1 MSMLLKFV
9 YRLILYLLTSICH
22 MFSFAKC
29 KIEKLQFL
37 ILRLSYVLFT
47 IIKPADSIV
56 YNLNLMLFQFQIFS
70 GF

>member
-1 MSMLLKFV
+1 
-9 YRLILYLLTSICH
+9 

-47 IIKPADSIV
+47 IIELADSII
-56 YNLNLMLFQFQIFS
+56 YNLNLMLFNFKFFS
-70 GF
+70 SF